1 MGDTS
6 TAFRLAP
13 GLLARHRAD
22 YHRLVAWLDA
32 EIGRLLDGL
41 DYLGVADRTA
51 IVLTADH
58 GHVLGEGGLIGKC
71 TFAPAA
77 QQVPLL
83 ICWPGAGEPSRRRPD
98 LVSGVDLAST
108 FLSLG
113 GVAPPGGLDGYDLA
127 ERLEPRSVFS
137 VIGYGER
144 ASRACHDGSPFN
156 AHGEWRPGEG
166 WPRRACVRAG
176 RYRLDRNVRL
186 AGGAV
191 DPTDEDPFL
200 VDVVADPT
208 ETVNRA
214 NDPDLRGVAE
224 QLGQELDAF
233 VAGMA
238 EAPATTVY
246 PAPAPAPTR

>member
-1 MGDTS
+1 MPVLVPEAFVGRFDDDDFPDEPEPRAGTSRFEQLMGDAS

-98 LVSGVDLAST
+98 LVSGVDLAPT

-137 VIGYGER
+137 VIGYGEPR
-144 ASRACHDGSPFN
+144 QPSMSRRQPVQ
-156 AHGEWRPGEG
+156 RP
-166 WPRRACVRAG
+166 R
-176 RYRLDRNVRL
+176 
-186 AGGAV
+186 
-191 DPTDEDPFL
+191 
-200 VDVVADPT
+200 
-208 ETVNRA
+208 
-214 NDPDLRGVAE
+214 
-224 QLGQELDAF
+224 
-233 VAGMA
+233 
-238 EAPATTVY
+238 
-246 PAPAPAPTR
+246 